1 MIFDHRVRSR
11 LVVKWG
17 LRLLSWL
24 LLYAGNY
31 ALFRPLLASRQETIY
46 CIMLYFRLDDILRY
60 LLVHIGLYLYHHC
73 GRLLIWA
80 EVVLDILPFLG
91 PYISSGAGWVI
102 GLLVFLVTAVLA
114 TLVISVAFLRY
125 HPLVGLT
132 YMAGAVT
139 ARTHHSLRPRINQ
152 HR

>member
-1 MIFDHRVRSR
+1 M
-11 LVVKWG
+11 
-17 LRLLSWL
+17 
-24 LLYAGNY
+24 
-31 ALFRPLLASRQETIY
+31 
-46 CIMLYFRLDDILRY
+46 
-60 LLVHIGLYLYHHC
+60 
-73 GRLLIWA
+73 IWA